1 MKKSFSL
8 IELLIAITLF
18 AFILTSLYQSLDISQ
33 KSNSFFSSKVKYI
46 INENKIKK
54 IFLEDILESSGKIL
68 LSRDKNKN
76 TILQLE
82 TSNMYHNVFFKY
94 VTYILSKK
102 GNLIRIESLAK
113 FDIKKLNDDF
123 FKNSYSDIVSKKIKS
138 FQVLKFK
145 NKKKIFSIIIKK
157 KNKTHLMFQA
167 MQI

>member
-1 MKKSFSL
+1 
-8 IELLIAITLF
+8 
-18 AFILTSLYQSLDISQ
+18 
-33 KSNSFFSSKVKYI
+33 
-46 INENKIKK
+46 
-54 IFLEDILESSGKIL
+54 
-68 LSRDKNKN
+68 
-76 TILQLE
+76 
-82 TSNMYHNVFFKY
+82 MYHNVFFKY